1 MLRPCWEVRSDG
13 SGRGEDLSLVTV
25 RGEGPGRART
35 MLARAEVTTEGTLE
49 PGGPC
54 GAVAGDRGG
63 WALCLHMDRSL
74 AANSLQERGGVGG
87 GSSLWRGG
95 GTQPGALRGPQPST
109 VTLALSNTC
118 DSDNNNTNITNS
130 H

>member
-1 MLRPCWEVRSDG
+1 MRSDG

-74 AANSLQERGGVGG
+74 AANSLQERGGVGWG
-87 GSSLWRGG
+87 GAAPSGEAAGLSPEPSVAHSPALSLSPLA
-95 GTQPGALRGPQPST
+95 TLAT
-109 VTLALSNTC
+109 VTT
-118 DSDNNNTNITNS
+118 ITLT
-130 H
+130 

>member
-74 AANSLQERGGVGG
+74 AANSLQERGGVGQ
-87 GSSLWRGG
+87 LPLER
-95 GTQPGALRGPQPST
+95 RR
-109 VTLALSNTC
+109 
-118 DSDNNNTNITNS
+118 DSARSPPWPTAQHCHS
-130 H
+130 RP